1 MPSNNTGRE
10 KTIASNDRRALIPLP
25 LPIAADPFSLVQPEL
40 SLARPSSKLCP
51 RAFLSAKLRPDRVI
65 HYGRGGRGGG
75 GEEEVRAA
83 DSPTLHKYQ
92 FHYSRDV
99 ITNHV

>member
-75 GEEEVRAA
+75 GKKRSVQQIRQ
-83 DSPTLHKYQ
+83 H
-92 FHYSRDV
+92 F
-99 ITNHV
+99 INTNSIIHGM

>member
-1 MPSNNTGRE
+1 MPTCFPKRE
-10 KTIASNDRRALIPLP
+10 ITPGSRYPLW
-25 LPIAADPFSLVQPEL
+25 
-40 SLARPSSKLCP
+40 P
-51 RAFLSAKLRPDRVI
+51 R
-65 HYGRGGRGGG
+65 GEGG

>member
-1 MPSNNTGRE
+1 MAE
-10 KTIASNDRRALIPLP
+10 
-25 LPIAADPFSLVQPEL
+25 
-40 SLARPSSKLCP
+40 
-51 RAFLSAKLRPDRVI
+51 
-65 HYGRGGRGGG
+65 GGGGG

>member
-65 HYGRGGRGGG
+65 HYGRGGRE
-75 GEEEVRAA
+75 EEEVRAA